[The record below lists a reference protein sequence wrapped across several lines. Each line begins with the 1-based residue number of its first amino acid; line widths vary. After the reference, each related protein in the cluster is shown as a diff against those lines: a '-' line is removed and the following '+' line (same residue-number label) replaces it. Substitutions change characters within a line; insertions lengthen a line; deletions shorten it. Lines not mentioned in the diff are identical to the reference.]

1 MTTHK
6 PESDYPPQPP
16 DDQTDLQSGM
26 NKDFEKLAA
35 DDEKEGDKKGKKK
48 GKTYTEDPN
57 DPNYV
62 EPRLRPDWTP
72 DQPG

>member
-6 PESDYPPQPP
+6 PESDYPPQG
-16 DDQTDLQSGM
+16 DQTDLQQGM
-26 NKDFEKLAA
+26 LKDFDKLEKA
-35 DDEKEGDKKGKKK
+35 DKKDKKEK
-48 GKTYTEDPN
+48 SKYTEDVN
-57 DPNYV
+57 DPAYV

>member
-1 MTTHK
+1 MTTK
-6 PESDYPPQPP
+6 KLPEDDLPPYLSDP
-16 DDQTDLQSGM
+16 
-26 NKDFEKLAA
+26 
-35 DDEKEGDKKGKKK
+35 EGDGKKDDDK
-48 GKTYTEDPN
+48 KKDKKEKSTYDVDPT

>member
-1 MTTHK
+1 MRRKTMSKKDDDLT
-6 PESDYPPQPP
+6 YTPPLP
-16 DDQTDLQSGM
+16 
-26 NKDFEKLAA
+26 
-35 DDEKEGDKKGKKK
+35 EGDDTDKKDKKDK
-48 GKTYTEDPN
+48 KDKEKSTYDVDPS